1 MRVKGWYTMLTRD
14 QALIELKKYVK
25 NKNLIKHMIAVEA
38 VMKGLANRFQ
48 EDEEKWALTGLLHD
62 IDYDQTKDDPHLHS
76 LMSAEILAGL
86 GFTEEM
92 LQAVKVHNYT
102 HGFPRVSLLDK
113 ALYAADP
120 VSGLVVAAALVRPDK
135 KLASVE
141 PEYLVKKFGEKA
153 FARGADREQIRS
165 CAEIDL
171 ELEEFLE
178 IALCSMKKAAGD
190 LEL

>member
-1 MRVKGWYTMLTRD
+1 MLTRE
-14 QALIELKKYVK
+14 QAYNELGKYVK
-25 NKNLIKHMIAVEA
+25 NKNLIKHMVSVEA
-38 VMKGLANRFQ
+38 VMRGLANHFN
-48 EDEEKWALTGLLHD
+48 EDEEKWAVTGLLHD

-76 LMSAEILAGL
+76 LKAAEILTDL
-86 GFTEEM
+86 GFEEDVV
-92 LQAVKVHNYT
+92 QAVKVHNYT
-102 HGFPRVSLLDK
+102 HGLPLHSLLDK

-153 FARGADREQIRS
+153 FARGADRDQIRT
-165 CAEIDL
+165 CTEIGL
-171 ELEEFLE
+171 ELEAFLE
-178 IALCSMKKAAGD
+178 IALCSMQKVAAD